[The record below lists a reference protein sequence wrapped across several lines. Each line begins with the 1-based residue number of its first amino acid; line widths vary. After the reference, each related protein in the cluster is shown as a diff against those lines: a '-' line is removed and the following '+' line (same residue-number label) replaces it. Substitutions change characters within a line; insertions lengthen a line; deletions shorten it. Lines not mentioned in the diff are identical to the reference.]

1 MGGLTSSRNN
11 PSFASDAGSGEPSG
25 IYTRRTHKDG
35 TIVKLKRNAS
45 IDNFIQDLI
54 AIAVADAV
62 APLRADLDK
71 IRLEIHTPS
80 TKAGKL
86 FSSREAWT
94 AIKVS
99 ERHFR
104 KLVGAGEIQPI
115 NPDALK
121 GEHYKFTKTEL
132 DRFISLPSGEVKLR
146 LAIWEAKQKREQLNR
161 NRSQTHTK

>member
-1 MGGLTSSRNN
+1 MTSSRNN

-86 FSSREAWT
+86 FSS
-94 AIKVS
+94 IKS
-99 ERHFR
+99 LDIRLSSPERVT
-104 KLVGAGEIQPI
+104 KKIQ
-115 NPDALK
+115 
-121 GEHYKFTKTEL
+121 
-132 DRFISLPSGEVKLR
+132 RCSC
-146 LAIWEAKQKREQLNR
+146 
-161 NRSQTHTK
+161 